1 MYVEDLKQ
9 QHHNRSSPLLV
20 CQKHLA
26 RTIAGTL
33 SGRPE
38 HSKLVD
44 ALVGE
49 NS

>member
-26 RTIAGTL
+26 PTPTGTVR
-33 SGRPE
+33 GRSE
-38 HSKLVD
+38 HLELFD
-44 ALVGE
+44 AFIDE
-49 NS
+49 HI